1 VDDLDVVYTN
11 FDPEFEFEA
20 QSTFAVP
27 DRVVK
32 IESEN
37 FTAQDGEDPQFV
49 NPEVGD
55 RIISRIRRNMT
66 DLGWTEVNGDADPDV
81 IILPSVSTRLD
92 LQYHY
97 DWRYWSWYY
106 PGFYPGWSWWY
117 PNYRPMMVSGVRSGS
132 VLLQMTHPDGMGGND
147 NIPVVWT
154 GVFNG
159 LLQGSQESINQR
171 ISQTIDQA
179 FNQSPY
185 LNIE

>member
-1 VDDLDVVYTN
+1 
-11 FDPEFEFEA
+11 
-20 QSTFAVP
+20 
-27 DRVVK
+27 
-32 IESEN
+32 
-37 FTAQDGEDPQFV
+37 
-49 NPEVGD
+49 
-55 RIISRIRRNMT
+55 
-66 DLGWTEVNGDADPDV
+66 
-81 IILPSVSTRLD
+81 
-92 LQYHY
+92 
-97 DWRYWSWYY
+97 
-106 PGFYPGWSWWY
+106 
-117 PNYRPMMVSGVRSGS
+117 MMVSGVRSGS